1 MTTRAKKVALVTGGG
16 RGIGLGIA
24 KALAADGCDLAI
36 GGVREEAAVADVL
49 GELRGLGAEVI
60 YCQGNVAETADRDS
74 IIAAVERHFG
84 RLNVLVNNAGVAPNV
99 RADILDA
106 TEESYDRVMTIN
118 LKGPYFLTQAAAR
131 WMIQQREQDEQF
143 PACIVN
149 VSSISSAMAST
160 GRGEYCVSKAGMS
173 MATKLWAARL
183 GEFNI
188 PVYEVSPGVTQ
199 TDMTAAVAE
208 KYDRL
213 IAEGLTIE
221 RRWGTPEDVGR
232 AAAALV
238 RGDIP
243 YATGQVLHI
252 DGGILIP
259 RL

>member
-1 MTTRAKKVALVTGGG
+1 MTARAKKVALVTGGG